1 MNILILAGFAAL
13 LNPDT
18 SSVADTSIHVPD
30 KYLEQVKRKSDHTSE
45 QVDKRTVKA
54 LDRFRRQEEKMQAKM
69 MKKDSV
75 AAKNVFGPSIAKLN
89 DMKARLGKK
98 TGGGS
103 SVGDPYVDTLKNTL
117 QFLKGADGI
126 QASEG
131 KLAGAAQSVDNLQ
144 GSLQQADMVKN
155 ILREQRQMLK
165 AQLASYTGFGNDLT
179 KMNKEAYYYG
189 QQLNEYK
196 AVLSD
201 KKKAEEKAITLLK
214 QSSQYNDF
222 IKQHSQFASLFNLI
236 GSSSGSADV
245 AGLQTRSQVE
255 QVISQRVGNDPAA
268 RSAVSQQ
275 LAQAKSQ
282 MNELKDKYANV
293 DNAADMPDFK
303 PNPMKSKSFLQRL
316 EFGGNVQF
324 QKSGSYFPT
333 TSDIAGQVGYKFHKN
348 GTIGIG
354 IGYKLGMGNGWNHIA
369 FSHQG
374 IGLRSFMD
382 WKLKGTFYVNGGFE
396 ENYMSA
402 ISHVSELSNLSS
414 WQGSALLG
422 ISKKYK
428 LNGKLKGNIMLLYDF
443 LAGGNKPPT
452 SAVKLRFGYT
462 M

>member
-18 SSVADTSIHVPD
+18 TAVADTSIHVPD

-54 LDRFRRQEEKMQAKM
+54 LDRFTRQEEKMQQKM

-75 AAKNVFGPSIAKLN
+75 AAKQVFGPSIAKLK

-98 TGGGS
+98 TSGASNAGG
-103 SVGDPYVDTLKNTL
+103 PYVDTLKNTL
-117 QFLKGADGI
+117 QFLKGAEGI

-131 KLAGAAQSVDNLQ
+131 KLAGATQSVDNLQ
-144 GSLQQADMVKN
+144 GSLQQADMVKSV
-155 ILREQRQMLK
+155 LREQRQLLK
-165 AQLASYTGFGNDLT
+165 AQLANYTGFGSELT

-196 AVLSD
+196 AALSD
-201 KKKAEEKAITLLK
+201 KKKAEEKAMQLLK

-222 IKQHSQFASLFNLI
+222 IKQNSQLAGLFNLV
-236 GSSSGSADV
+236 GSSAGADIS
-245 AGLQTRSQVE
+245 GLQTRSQVE

-275 LAQAKSQ
+275 LAAAKSQ
-282 MNELKDKYANV
+282 MSELKDKYANV

-303 PNPMKSKSFLQRL
+303 PNPMKTKSFIQRL

-324 QKSGSYFPT
+324 QKSSAYFPT
-333 TSDIAGQVGYKFHKN
+333 TSDIAGQVGYKVHKN
-348 GTIGIG
+348 GTVGIG

-374 IGLRSFMD
+374 VGLRSFMD
-382 WKLKGTFYVNGGFE
+382 WKLKGTFFVNGGFE

-402 ISHVSELSNLSS
+402 IAHLGDLKDLSG
-414 WQGSALLG
+414 WQWSALLG
-422 ISKKYK
+422 VSKKYK
-428 LNGKLKGNIMLLYDF
+428 LNGKLKGNIMVLYDF
-443 LAGGNKPPT
+443 LASRQVPAT
-452 SAVKLRFGYT
+452 SAFKLRFGYT